1 MTVREASLAVKKIYK
16 IQKGERF
23 FTEKALL
30 SALFEKCGL
39 GKNAVLIKP
48 EKALSDA
55 EEKKILSDAE
65 MLLSGYPIQYYL
77 GTEYFCGEEFLVSE
91 GVLIPRPE
99 TELLVEKAAL
109 AAEKNSLV
117 WDLCCGSGCVG
128 IALLLKRPDLS
139 CVSFD
144 LSPHAVMLTE
154 KNRSRFGLD
163 DRLSVVK
170 EDVFSS
176 ALEERLF
183 REKPSLIL
191 SNPPY
196 LTAKEMTEI
205 PENVSKEP
213 QMALFGGEDGLLFY
227 RRLLDLAEKG
237 SVPLIAEMGSAQKEE
252 ISKLLSERNLKGDF
266 YRDFSEFWRVFHGK
280 K

>member
-30 SALFEKCGL
+30 SALFEKRGL
-39 GKNAVLIKP
+39 GKNAALNEP
-48 EKALSDA
+48 EKALSEA
-55 EEKKILSDAE
+55 EEKKIFSDAE

-99 TELLVEKAAL
+99 TELLVEKAVL

-144 LSPHAVMLTE
+144 LSPDAVVLTK

-183 REKPSLIL
+183 LEKPSLIL

-196 LTAKEMTEI
+196 LTAKEMNEI
-205 PENVSKEP
+205 PENVAKEP

-237 SVPLIAEMGSAQKEE
+237 NVPLLAEMGAAQKEE
-252 ISKLLSERNLKGDF
+252 ISNLLSERNLRGDF